1 MKWNFSSIYEYVCV
15 YIVHIYVNIYTYLLL
30 FLATSERRS
39 DAVSVAWWQSVWI
52 RPCLYECYT
61 I

>member
-1 MKWNFSSIYEYVCV
+1 MKWNFSSIYEYVYVHCSHIRE
-15 YIVHIYVNIYTYLLL
+15 YIHILL